1 MLDHFVTQTPMAY
14 VVAYRRQYGDCVIVC
29 ECMTEA
35 SAQHEADRL
44 NIEEQKREAI
54 AAREAR
60 KYRGMGE
67 ERRAVRFF
75 ENDVFA

>member
-1 MLDHFVTQTPMAY
+1 MLVHFVTQTPSAY

-35 SAQHEADRL
+35 AAEKEADRL
-44 NIEEQKREAI
+44 NLECQKR
-54 AAREAR
+54 AAVADREAR